1 MGEAPPLFSI
11 NPAFIMQAYV
21 TLLPLIVILMVI
33 FTAPH
38 SEGYSVS
45 NIFPHSPPPQASRS
59 EFYCSTKKK
68 ITPMYTH
75 YYYFIYIWF
84 YKALNVVS
92 PYEGTGSEES
102 K

>member
-11 NPAFIMQAYV
+11 NPAFIMQAYI

-33 FTAPH
+33 FTAPR

-59 EFYCSTKKK
+59 EFYCSTRKKK
-68 ITPMYTH
+68 SLLCTPTIIIL
-75 YYYFIYIWF
+75 FIYDFI
-84 YKALNVVS
+84 KHLM
-92 PYEGTGSEES
+92 
-102 K
+102 

>member
-11 NPAFIMQAYV
+11 NPAFIMQAYI

-33 FTAPH
+33 FTAPR

-59 EFYCSTKKK
+59 EFYCSTRKKK
-68 ITPMYTH
+68 NHSYVHPLLL
-75 YYYFIYIWF
+75 F
-84 YKALNVVS
+84 YL
-92 PYEGTGSEES
+92 YMIL
-102 K
+102 